1 MSETRPS
8 LPSGVVPETLTEPL
22 GLNRYRK
29 SSKPAFP
36 LLAIVDFCGIGCLF
50 FVFSS
55 SFIFSPGLSM
65 DLPRSHESVTEG
77 LPAMGVLTVLSG
89 GGVDKV
95 LFEGRIFALEDVRFT
110 YELEIFAKKHGSA
123 TSTLLV
129 KLDQATSMRT
139 FFHICGIA
147 RKAGI
152 GRVHIAGDLS

>member
-65 DLPRSHESVTEG
+65 DLPRSHESVTAG
-77 LPAMGVLTVLSG
+77 LPAGVLTVLSG

-95 LFEGRIFALEDVRFT
+95 LFDGRIFALEDVRFT
-110 YELEIFAKKHGSA
+110 YELELFAKKHGSA

-152 GRVHIAGDLS
+152 GRVHIAGDRS

>member
-1 MSETRPS
+1 MRESGS
-8 LPSGVVPETLTEPL
+8 SFPSGVVPETLTKPL
-22 GLNRYRK
+22 GLNRYQK

-55 SFIFSPGLSM
+55 SFIFSPGLPM
-65 DLPRSHESVTEG
+65 DLPGGHESVTKG

-89 GGVDKV
+89 GGADKV

-110 YELEIFAKKHGSA
+110 YELETFAQKHRSA

-129 KLDQATSMRT
+129 KLDQGTSMRT

-152 GRVHIAGDLS
+152 GRVHIAGDRS

>member
-8 LPSGVVPETLTEPL
+8 FPLGGVPETLTEPL

-89 GGVDKV
+89 GGVDKL
-95 LFEGRIFALEDVRFT
+95 LFEGQIFAFQMVQKRF
-110 YELEIFAKKHGSA
+110 YLPDGS
-123 TSTLLV
+123 
-129 KLDQATSMRT
+129 
-139 FFHICGIA
+139 
-147 RKAGI
+147 
-152 GRVHIAGDLS
+152 

>member
-1 MSETRPS
+1 
-8 LPSGVVPETLTEPL
+8 
-22 GLNRYRK
+22 
-29 SSKPAFP
+29 
-36 LLAIVDFCGIGCLF
+36 
-50 FVFSS
+50 
-55 SFIFSPGLSM
+55 M

-152 GRVHIAGDLS
+152 GRVHIAGDRS

>member
-1 MSETRPS
+1 MRESGS
-8 LPSGVVPETLTEPL
+8 SFPSGVVPETLTKPL
-22 GLNRYRK
+22 GLNRYQK

-36 LLAIVDFCGIGCLF
+36 LLAIVDFCAIGCLF

-55 SFIFSPGLSM
+55 SFIFSPGLPM
-65 DLPRSHESVTEG
+65 DLPGGHESVTKG
-77 LPAMGVLTVLSG
+77 LPSMGVLTVLSG
-89 GGVDKV
+89 GGADKV

-110 YELEIFAKKHGSA
+110 YELETFAQKHGSA

-129 KLDQATSMRT
+129 KLDQVTSMRT

-152 GRVHIAGDLS
+152 GRVHIAGDRS

>member
-8 LPSGVVPETLTEPL
+8 LSSGGMPETLTEPL

-65 DLPRSHESVTEG
+65 DLPRSHESVTAG

-110 YELEIFAKKHGSA
+110 YELELFAKKHGSA

-147 RKAGI
+147 RSAGI
-152 GRVHIAGDLS
+152 GRVHIAGDRS

>member
-8 LPSGVVPETLTEPL
+8 LPSGGVPETLTEPL

-65 DLPRSHESVTEG
+65 DLPRSHESVTAG

-89 GGVDKV
+89 GGGDKV

-110 YELEIFAKKHGSA
+110 YELELFAKKHGSA

-152 GRVHIAGDLS
+152 GRVHIAGDRS